1 MTTNA
6 LLVATATQWYGAA
19 RMSRCL
25 AEAGFTVSLLTPE
38 NSPSEK
44 SRFLTKVGHIGPN
57 TTWHQW
63 VFAFA
68 AMVKAT
74 SPRVVLPCD
83 DTAVRL
89 MQALVLTPP
98 DNLQPALR
106 VELGSLITE
115 SLGTPAHYHA
125 SIDKTLI
132 SPAAQALG
140 IRVPAFAVVSEQ
152 GEAQR
157 FALQHGFPVVI
168 KRNHSS
174 AGQGVAICADAAALS
189 AAFETLGQPDGLA
202 LGDARDG
209 ELLVQAH
216 IPGRIHYHNS
226 VAWQGVLLAGQA
238 SEQLAATARGPA
250 SAVRYYHSPV
260 LRAMSAT
267 LAAGFGISGVYVP
280 EFVIHEDTG
289 GRLSAGDQSPD
300 DAWHASG
307 RGLRRRSRRCALRG
321 GQRTPVADAARPRS
335 GRRAFR
341 RPLSAGMDARPG
353 KPLSARISGGRALGR
368 AGARRGHRRAGDGEF
383 QERVRPIGY
392 GRLRGGVT
400 TLRITGRV
408 GLRRATSTNPAR
420 SNIGLAPNHMK
431 SSTPPSGLSQG

>member
-1 MTTNA
+1 M
-6 LLVATATQWYGAA
+6 
-19 RMSRCL
+19 
-25 AEAGFTVSLLTPE
+25 LTPE

-44 SRFLTKVGHIGPN
+44 SRFLTKVGHLGPN

-98 DNLQPALR
+98 EDLQPALR
-106 VELGSLITE
+106 LELGSLISE
-115 SLGTPAHYHA
+115 SLGTPAHYRA

-132 SPAAQALG
+132 SPAAHALG
-140 IRVPAFAVVSEQ
+140 IRVPAFAVVSDL

-157 FALQHGFPVVI
+157 FALQHAFPVVV
-168 KRNHSS
+168 KRDHSS

-250 SAVRYYHSPV
+250 SAVRYYQSPV

-267 LAAGFGISGVYVP
+267 VAAGFGISGVYVP

-289 GRLSAGDQSPD
+289 DAYLLEINRRMTHGTHRGAAFGVDLGAALFAAVNGLPSPTRPD
-300 DAWHASG
+300 LDPGEEHFTVHFPLEWTRDPGS
-307 RGLRRRSRRCALRG
+307 RYLRKY
-321 GQRTPVADAARPRS
+321 PVDVPWDEPELLEAIVAQVMAN
-335 GRRAFR
+335 FR
-341 RPLSAGMDARPG
+341 NA
-353 KPLSARISGGRALGR
+353 
-368 AGARRGHRRAGDGEF
+368 
-383 QERVRPIGY
+383 
-392 GRLRGGVT
+392 
-400 TLRITGRV
+400 
-408 GLRRATSTNPAR
+408 
-420 SNIGLAPNHMK
+420 
-431 SSTPPSGLSQG
+431 

>member
-44 SRFLTKVGHIGPN
+44 SRFLTKVGHIGAN

-74 SPRVVLPCD
+74 SPRIVLPCD

-106 VELGSLITE
+106 FELATLIAE

-132 SPAAQALG
+132 SPAAEALG
-140 IRVPAFAVVSEQ
+140 VRVPAFDVVSAL

-157 FALQHGFPVVI
+157 FALRHGYPVVV

-174 AGQGVAICADAAALS
+174 AGQGVAVCADAAALS
-189 AAFETLGQPDGLA
+189 AAFEMLRQPDVLA
-202 LGDARDG
+202 LGDTRDG

-226 VAWQGVLLAGQA
+226 VAWKGVLLAGQA

-250 SAVRYYHSPV
+250 SAVRYYRSPV
-260 LRAMSAT
+260 LREMSTT

-280 EFVIHEDTG
+280 EFVIHDGTG
-289 GRLSAGDQSPD
+289 DAYLLEINRRMTHGTHRGAAFGVDLGAALFAAINGLPATTRSDLDPGEEHFAVHFPLEWTRDPESRYLRDYPVDVPWGEPELVEAIVTQVMANFRSA
-300 DAWHASG
+300 
-307 RGLRRRSRRCALRG
+307 
-321 GQRTPVADAARPRS
+321 
-335 GRRAFR
+335 
-341 RPLSAGMDARPG
+341 
-353 KPLSARISGGRALGR
+353 
-368 AGARRGHRRAGDGEF
+368 
-383 QERVRPIGY
+383 
-392 GRLRGGVT
+392 
-400 TLRITGRV
+400 
-408 GLRRATSTNPAR
+408 
-420 SNIGLAPNHMK
+420 
-431 SSTPPSGLSQG
+431 